1 MNTSFVH
8 KVKWYK
14 DDLRCIPYHILSVQT
29 PWRKLSKITH
39 KFRENDIDI
48 RKAYIQPESSVLYL
62 KESKD
67 RILSRH
73 HRNYITSLIEDVYQQ
88 DDDVVDTN
96 NILLPET
103 TEIHLYNVPK
113 TNYTT
118 LEFSCQDRLG
128 LLTDM
133 INLIASFP
141 YEMKRA
147 YISSVGSYAHN
158 IFLLNH
164 RDKPLDYKEVQ
175 YISNVFEY
183 EVKERS
189 YHVDI
194 QETSI

>member
-1 MNTSFVH
+1 MNSSIVH

-14 DDLRCIPYHILSVQT
+14 DDLKCVPYHVLSVQT

-48 RKAYIQPESSVLYL
+48 RKAYIQPEQSVLYL
-62 KESKD
+62 KESND
-67 RILSRH
+67 RILSRD
-73 HRNYITSLIEDVYQQ
+73 HRQYINSLINDTNQDV
-88 DDDVVDTN
+88 DEIMDTN
-96 NILLPET
+96 NILLPST
-103 TEIHLYNVPK
+103 TEIHLYNIPK

-118 LEFSCQDRLG
+118 LEFSCHDHLG

-133 INLIASFP
+133 TNLIASFP
-141 YEMKRA
+141 YEIKQA
-147 YISSVGSYAHN
+147 YISSVDSWAHN
-158 IFLLNH
+158 IFLLHHNQ
-164 RDKPLDYKEVQ
+164 KPLNYKEVQ

-189 YHVDI
+189 YHIDI

>member
-1 MNTSFVH
+1 MNSSIVH

-14 DDLRCIPYHILSVQT
+14 DDLKCVPYHVLSVQT

-48 RKAYIQPESSVLYL
+48 RKAYIQPEQSVLYL

-67 RILSRH
+67 RILSIN
-73 HRNYITSLIEDVYQQ
+73 HRQYINSLLEDVYQQ
-88 DDDVVDTN
+88 EEELIDST
-96 NILLPET
+96 NILLPAT

-118 LEFSCQDRLG
+118 LEFSCKDRLG

-133 INLIASFP
+133 INLISSFP
-141 YEMKRA
+141 YEMKQA

-158 IFLLNH
+158 IFLLH
-164 RDKPLDYKEVQ
+164 HKQKPLNYKEVQ

>member
-1 MNTSFVH
+1 MNSSIVH

-14 DDLRCIPYHILSVQT
+14 DDLKYIPYHILSVQI
-29 PWRKLSKITH
+29 PWRKLSNITQ

-48 RKAYIQPESSVLYL
+48 RKAYIQPEQSVLYL

-67 RILSRH
+67 RILSRK
-73 HRNYITSLIEDVYQQ
+73 RRIYIAELIQDVYNQT
-88 DDDVVDTN
+88 DDILDTA
-96 NILLPET
+96 NILLPAT

-133 INLIASFP
+133 INLTASFP
-141 YEMKRA
+141 YEMKQA
-147 YISSVGSYAHN
+147 YISSIGSYAHN
-158 IFLLNH
+158 IFLLH
-164 RDKPLDYKEVQ
+164 HKHKPLDYKEVQ

-189 YHVDI
+189 YHIDI